1 MYQNYFHLSFLDNSD
16 LNLTINKEDLC
27 SAQAMSDKGFANL
40 WAGVRATYGVSRG
53 NKVFFEVKVTNNQ
66 NTEHL
71 ENEPNPHVL
80 RCGWS
85 VDSASLALGTESLSY
100 GYGGTA
106 KASTNN
112 RFFNYGQR
120 YGLGDVIGCYLDTT
134 NDPFLI
140 TYTLNGM
147 NLGIAFRVWSNE
159 LNGKALY
166 PHVMTKNQDFMVNFG
181 QMDMPMAPLIPNFI
195 SFSRVQQ
202 QNLVRATKGPS
213 KREDCE
219 VLQMVGL
226 PGAGKSTWANQH
238 SLRHPEKKFNIMGT
252 NALIDGMKVMGLLR
266 KGNYHGRWEAL
277 ISKCTDCFN
286 VLMKIAKRRR
296 RNYILDQTNVSIK
309 YLSQKSKICQILIN
323 RPYSLTSPTY
333 YGHIIKKSI
342 HGGSTKFTHLF

>member
-1 MYQNYFHLSFLDNSD
+1 
-16 LNLTINKEDLC
+16 
-27 SAQAMSDKGFANL
+27 MSDKGFANL

-342 HGGSTKFTHLF
+342 HGGSTKFTHLFYYN